1 MQFSKS
7 KSKSISPLWLI
18 LLCLSLLLSAGIVFE
33 SSVAH
38 AQKKQQRRTTKQTKK
53 PSVSP
58 GPTTKP
64 TPTILEELGEPPPP
78 PTLPTKQSQDINP
91 GDVISISTTE
101 VMLPVTVRDESGRL
115 VAELTRRD
123 FRVFEDG
130 REQPLSDLALRQV
143 PVDVVLMVD
152 ASSSVANNLD
162 DFRRAAEGF
171 AARLASDD
179 RLSLIK
185 FDDRVVLLQD
195 WTKSRFQFRRALA
208 RLEPGMFTRFND
220 ALMLASRDQ
229 FGDSKSRR
237 AIIVL
242 TDGIDSGRGNT
253 TLETALRGLL
263 KAQVSVYIVSNT
275 EISRATKKAELDQLM
290 NGSDATVRFNQ
301 LRIDDLREGLRVL
314 DRSEENLA
322 QVASA
327 TGGRLYKPHSFSD
340 LESTYAEVAEEL
352 RHQYGLY
359 YTPLN
364 KARDGTFRRVRVE
377 TTNPSNKATTR
388 IGYFAPLG

>member
-1 MQFSKS
+1 MR
-7 KSKSISPLWLI
+7 SPQRKFQWI
-18 LLCLSLLLSAGIVFE
+18 LPGFLIVFCLAALLWSE
-33 SSVAH
+33 RIGFNSAVAH
-38 AQKKQQRRTTKQTKK
+38 AQKKSRSQATKPRAKTA
-53 PSVSP
+53 
-58 GPTTKP
+58 GPTTTP

-78 PTLPTKQSQDINP
+78 PTLPAKQAQDINP
-91 GDVISISTTE
+91 GDVISISTSE
-101 VMLPVTVRDESGRL
+101 VMLPVTVRDEAGRL
-115 VAELTRRD
+115 VTELTQRD

-152 ASSSVANNLD
+152 ASSSVASNLD

-171 AARLASDD
+171 AARLAGED

-185 FDDRVVLLQD
+185 FDDRVILLQD
-195 WTKSRFQFRRALA
+195 WTRSRFQFHRALA

-220 ALMLASRDQ
+220 ALMLACRDQ
-229 FGDSKSRR
+229 FGNTKSRR

-242 TDGIDSGRGNT
+242 TDGIDSGRGSS
-253 TLETALRGLL
+253 TLEAALQALL
-263 KAQVSVYIVSNT
+263 KTQVSVYIVSNT
-275 EISRATKKAELDQLM
+275 EISRATKRAELDQLM

-322 QVASA
+322 QVASS

-364 KARDGTFRRVRVE
+364 KAHDGTFRRVRVE

-388 IGYFAPLG
+388 VGYFAPQG